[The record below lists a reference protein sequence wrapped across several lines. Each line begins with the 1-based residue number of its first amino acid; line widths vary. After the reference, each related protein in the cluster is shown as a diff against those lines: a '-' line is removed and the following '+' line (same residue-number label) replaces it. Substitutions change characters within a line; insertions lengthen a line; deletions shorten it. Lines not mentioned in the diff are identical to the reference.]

1 MIYLTQLIYINEG
14 KEDIFNE
21 FESHAIPIIAKYNG
35 ELALRIRPEPSSII
49 QIGPMEVPYE
59 IHLVSFNTEADF
71 NAFMVDQQR
80 TKYLH
85 LKEESI
91 RVSFLV
97 KGEKL

>member
-1 MIYLTQLIYINEG
+1 
-14 KEDIFNE
+14 
-21 FESHAIPIIAKYNG
+21 
-35 ELALRIRPEPSSII
+35 
-49 QIGPMEVPYE
+49 MEVPYE

-80 TKYLH
+80 TKYVH

>member
-14 KEDIFNE
+14 KEGIFKE
-21 FESHAIPIIAKYNG
+21 FESHAIPIIANYNG